1 MEHEPGAPRIV
12 LIGYSKGTPDILTAI
27 VEHPEIRDR
36 LAAVVGAAGAV
47 GGSPIAEKYTQ
58 GTLELLR
65 HWPQAECSKGD
76 RGAMESLKPS
86 VRKAWLEENDLPPE
100 VPYYTLATCPEPER
114 VSKVLKSSYKKLS
127 KQDPRNDG
135 MMLFD
140 DQFIPGST
148 FLGCVNADH
157 WAVSV
162 PIARTRPSFAKK
174 FVNHNDY
181 PREAL
186 LEAILRFIEEDLGA
200 SD

>member
-1 MEHEPGAPRIV
+1 MMYFRPLPLVLALALGGGVSIADANPAEDERPGPTDPPAEPAKI
-12 LIGYSKGTPDILTAI
+12 
-27 VEHPEIRDR
+27 
-36 LAAVVGAAGAV
+36 
-47 GGSPIAEKYTQ
+47 
-58 GTLELLR
+58 
-65 HWPQAECSKGD
+65 
-76 RGAMESLKPS
+76 ESL
-86 VRKAWLEENDLPPE
+86 E
-100 VPYYTLATCPEPER
+100 
-114 VSKVLKSSYKKLS
+114 KLS

-148 FLGCVNADH
+148 FIGCVNADH

-162 PIARTRPSFAKK
+162 PIARTRPGFAKK